1 MSKRQAILKGCYELW
16 HKNLTVMNK
25 RIRDVCASLQKVH
38 ECSDPKI
45 ATPQHIA
52 KLAAK
57 KEPGRIVDN
66 RLNRP
71 LRRRLLCLAAL
82 ITRRQHTR
90 MPLLILGVG
99 ITEPLPTRRAAY
111 GRRIVAGRIAKG
123 DALAQPLQVRAL
135 IFLFFHPHDIPRVAI
150 LPPLVCLPENL
161 DDETQAPLW
170 ETAPL

>member
-16 HKNLTVMNK
+16 HKEFN
-25 RIRDVCASLQKVH
+25 RQAIRDDCASLQKVH
-38 ECSDPKI
+38 EYADPKI

-90 MPLLILGVG
+90 MPLLSLGVG
-99 ITEPLPTRRAAY
+99 ITEPFLTHRAAY
-111 GRRIVAGRIAKG
+111 GRRIGAGRIARR
-123 DALAQPLQVRAL
+123 DALAQPLQVRAF

-150 LPPLVCLPENL
+150 LLPLVCLPGNL
-161 DDETQAPLW
+161 DDETEALLW

>member
-1 MSKRQAILKGCYELW
+1 MAQKD
-16 HKNLTVMNK
+16 LTVMYK

-111 GRRIVAGRIAKG
+111 GRRVVAGRIAKG
-123 DALAQPLQVRAL
+123 DALAQPLQSAL
-135 IFLFFHPHDIPRVAI
+135 SFSFSSIRTTYPASPFY
-150 LPPLVCLPENL
+150 PPWS
-161 DDETQAPLW
+161 AYRRI
-170 ETAPL
+170 

>member
-1 MSKRQAILKGCYELW
+1 MCG
-16 HKNLTVMNK
+16 
-25 RIRDVCASLQKVH
+25 
-38 ECSDPKI
+38 
-45 ATPQHIA
+45 PQDSHSSAHA
-52 KLAAK
+52 KLAAR

-111 GRRIVAGRIAKG
+111 GRRVVTGRIAKR

-150 LPPLVCLPENL
+150 LLPLVCLPENL
-161 DDETQAPLW
+161 DDETSPVVGDSAAVNELCAREAPRNPIRSQTYL
-170 ETAPL
+170 